1 MKNRRLGGVLLAVL
15 ATAASAALAEE
26 QAAPQASGAAV
37 APKCK
42 VALVSPVSGN
52 AECVDPPGVPVD
64 PPPPRPPQPCP
75 QHLQGMTP
83 QELGC
88 VPQPAAEAPR

>member
-1 MKNRRLGGVLLAVL
+1 MKRMVCATLCILGCALLAW
-15 ATAASAALAEE
+15 ADPAGTDAAGSVP
-26 QAAPQASGAAV
+26 AAPQ
-37 APKCK
+37 CK

-52 AECVDPPGVPVD
+52 AECVDPMGAPVD

-75 QHLQGMTP
+75 QHLQGLTP

-88 VPQPAAEAPR
+88 VPASAAPQGR